1 MTSLKTKN
9 NWDETMENV
18 NNALRNDTDTLADSM
33 NPPLPP
39 SEGVRIYQRI
49 IHNFERVEDML
60 TGDKAEEYG
69 DPQSM
74 CRRIGQR
81 WFGAET
87 AEVDVALMM
96 AELKIERIKYDRS
109 KEDSYMDAIAYLAM
123 ALAFMQEGK
132 KC

>member
-1 MTSLKTKN
+1 
-9 NWDETMENV
+9 MENV
-18 NNALRNDTDTLADSM
+18 NNALRKDTDMLVDSM

-39 SEGVRIYQRI
+39 SEDERSRIYQRI
-49 IHNFERVEDML
+49 IHNFERIEDML

-69 DPQSM
+69 NPQAM

-81 WFGAET
+81 WFGAEA

-109 KEDSYMDAIAYLAM
+109 KEDSYIDAIAYLAM
-123 ALAFMQEGK
+123 ALAFMQEK
-132 KC
+132 Q

>member
-1 MTSLKTKN
+1 
-9 NWDETMENV
+9 MENV
-18 NNALRNDTDTLADSM
+18 NNALRKDTDTL

-39 SEGVRIYQRI
+39 SARIYQRI
-49 IHNFERVEDML
+49 IHNFERIEDML

-81 WFGAET
+81 WFGAEA
-87 AEVDVALMM
+87 AEVDVAIMM
-96 AELKIERIKYDRS
+96 AELKIERIKYDRG

-123 ALAFMQEGK
+123 ALAFMQERK
-132 KC
+132 NND